1 MTIGDRI
8 KQRRIE
14 LGLTADDLAN
24 RIGKSRA
31 TVYRYENGDIE
42 SFPTTVLEPLAEAL
56 QTTPANLMG
65 WDKEEKIADFMVDF
79 MNNDYLI
86 ELSKTA
92 SLLNNKSQK
101 RLLRYIELLIEEQEN
116 E

>member
-14 LGLTADDLAN
+14 LGLTADDLAD

-42 SFPTTVLEPLAEAL
+42 SFPTTVLEPLADAL

-65 WDKEEKIADFMVDF
+65 WDEEDRIAEFIVDSISD
-79 MNNDYLI
+79 DYLI
-86 ELSKTA
+86 EFSKA
-92 SLLNNKSQK
+92 AKLLNEQSKK
-101 RLLRYIELLIEEQEN
+101 RLLRYVQLLLEEQEN